1 LSPTFSASALTA
13 QRAYT
18 LGDRRHPTGK
28 QVRNLRVG
36 SGRSL
41 SDRTCRRRR
50 LVDERRDP
58 PLPTKECEVTTT
70 SLTRPQQGRVI
81 AGVCAGLAQRYG
93 WNANVV
99 RLLFLLSCLLPGPQ
113 FVIYLVLWALIPK
126 APY

>member
-1 LSPTFSASALTA
+1 
-13 QRAYT
+13 
-18 LGDRRHPTGK
+18 
-28 QVRNLRVG
+28 
-36 SGRSL
+36 
-41 SDRTCRRRR
+41 
-50 LVDERRDP
+50 
-58 PLPTKECEVTTT
+58 VTTT

-113 FVIYLVLWALIPK
+113 FVIYLVLWVLIPK